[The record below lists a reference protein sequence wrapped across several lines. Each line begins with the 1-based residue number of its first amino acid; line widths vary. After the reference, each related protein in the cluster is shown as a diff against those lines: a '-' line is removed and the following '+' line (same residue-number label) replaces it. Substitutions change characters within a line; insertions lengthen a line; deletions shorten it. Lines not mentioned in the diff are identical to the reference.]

1 MSLSLFNKIGGLK
14 LEPCKIKIGLVD
26 GSMKNDEGVIETVDI
41 NIDGFTFPIKVVV
54 MEMKGLDS

>member
-1 MSLSLFNKIGGLK
+1 